1 MTRHTYSGLHQ
12 SLHWATFA
20 LFLVQL
26 WTYPAIGRT
35 HHAPHFGVPI
45 DPFDLF
51 LHQVHAISGGLIL
64 VFAIVR
70 LWLRHRTPVM
80 PPRFP
85 YPALA
90 TISKLAHLALYTT
103 LILLPITG
111 FLKMYII
118 SAAGL
123 VHILLTRLLYV
134 LLVLHVVGVLVHIL
148 IWRDGLLERMGI
160 KLPLQR

>member
-70 LWLRHRTPVM
+70 LWLRHRTPVI

-85 YPALA
+85 YPALS